1 MSLLSRCTEE
11 KEFDVRIVPRKLSK
25 GLMLQ
30 EEVEKHNKKLV
41 DDSENADYLNIETL
55 LESVQGHSGLR

>member
-11 KEFDVRIVPRKLSK
+11 KEFDVRITPRKLSK

-30 EEVEKHNKKLV
+30 DELEKHCKKLI
-41 DDSENADYLNIETL
+41 DDGENADYANIETL
-55 LESVQGHSGLR
+55 LESVKGHSGLR